1 MKSFDIKTKIY
12 FGDNA
17 LDRLADL
24 PYKKALIITDPF
36 VVKSG
41 MLQMIT
47 YRLND
52 GYTEFDVFSDVVP
65 DPPIEK
71 ISLGVKAM
79 LDYDPD
85 VVIAIGGGS
94 AIDSAK
100 SIREFATRASQKE
113 VALIAIPTTSGTGSE
128 VYKFCRCIRSSKR
141 YKISACIR
149 QYVADRGYF
158 GRRPCKECSGKRN
171 SRHRYG
177 CTYSRNRS
185 ICKYQQQRIFSRTCQ
200 KSQSRYAVLSY
211 FVHIL
216 TITIHTPRK
225 KMHVA
230 SCLAGLAFN
239 SASLGLNHGIAHAI
253 GAKFH
258 IPHGRANAMFTP
270 SCYRIQLRN

>member
-79 LDYDPD
+79 LDYDLSLFLQLP
-85 VVIAIGGGS
+85 VQAVKLQVLPLYPI
-94 AIDSAK
+94 
-100 SIREFATRASQKE
+100 
-113 VALIAIPTTSGTGSE
+113 
-128 VYKFCRCIRSSKR
+128 
-141 YKISACIR
+141 
-149 QYVADRGYF
+149 
-158 GRRPCKECSGKRN
+158 
-171 SRHRYG
+171 
-177 CTYSRNRS
+177 
-185 ICKYQQQRIFSRTCQ
+185 QQ
-200 KSQSRYAVLSY
+200 
-211 FVHIL
+211 
-216 TITIHTPRK
+216 TI
-225 KMHVA
+225 
-230 SCLAGLAFN
+230 
-239 SASLGLNHGIAHAI
+239 
-253 GAKFH
+253 
-258 IPHGRANAMFTP
+258 
-270 SCYRIQLRN
+270 

>member
-85 VVIAIGGGS
+85 VVIAIGG
-94 AIDSAK
+94 
-100 SIREFATRASQKE
+100 
-113 VALIAIPTTSGTGSE
+113 
-128 VYKFCRCIRSSKR
+128 
-141 YKISACIR
+141 
-149 QYVADRGYF
+149 
-158 GRRPCKECSGKRN
+158 
-171 SRHRYG
+171 
-177 CTYSRNRS
+177 
-185 ICKYQQQRIFSRTCQ
+185 
-200 KSQSRYAVLSY
+200 AVLSTVQNQ
-211 FVHIL
+211 FVNLQQEHL
-216 TITIHTPRK
+216 K
-225 KMHVA
+225 KKLH
-230 SCLAGLAFN
+230 L
-239 SASLGLNHGIAHAI
+239 SLFLPLPVQAVKLQVLPLYLIRQMI
-253 GAKFH
+253 
-258 IPHGRANAMFTP
+258 
-270 SCYRIQLRN
+270 